1 MDRLTGEQRDL
12 VAVWMPDAE
21 VIADHSWKTTGTT
34 VLEVRCRAGHLVVKA
49 GDAADGHIE
58 RELRAH
64 RDWLAVWAES
74 GRGPTLVHG
83 DPSAKL
89 VVTRFVPG
97 RLVEGS
103 NAQEDPDTFCQAGE
117 LLASFHGQCSRFD
130 PDWHDRFRARV
141 QRDLDRPHRIDPN
154 IEHHVRAEVSTW
166 PGGGARVVPTHGDW
180 QPRNWL
186 IDHGVVRVIDLGRAD
201 MRPPTEDFV
210 RLAGQ
215 DFDRDPDLEV
225 AFLEGY
231 GIDPRT
237 REQWRR
243 DLLAQA
249 VGTAVWAHGVGDA
262 AFEEHGHQL
271 LARLCRVAR

>member
-1 MDRLTGEQRDL
+1 MDRLTGAQRDL
-12 VAVWMPDAE
+12 VAAWMPGAD
-21 VIADHSWKTTGTT
+21 VIADHSWRATGTT
-34 VLEVRCRAGHLVVKA
+34 VLEVRCGADHLVVKA

-64 RDWLAVWAES
+64 RDWLAVWAEA

-83 DPSAKL
+83 DRAAKL

-97 RLVEGS
+97 HLVEGTD
-103 NAQEDPDTFCQAGE
+103 AQVDPDTFRQAGA
-117 LLASFHGQCSRFD
+117 LLARFHGQCSTLD

-141 QRDLDRPHRIDPN
+141 QRDLDRPHRIDPRV
-154 IEHHVRAEVSTW
+154 ERQVRAEVSTW

-186 IDHGVVRVIDLGRAD
+186 LDHGVVRVIDLGRAD

-215 DFDRDPDLEV
+215 DFDRDPGLEV

-231 GIDPRT
+231 GPDPRT
-237 REQWRR
+237 PAQWRR

-249 VGTAVWAHGVGDA
+249 VGTAVWAYGVGDA
-262 AFEEHGHQL
+262 AFEEHGHRL
-271 LARLCRVAR
+271 LVRLCT